1 MSGSGPLDELRERY
15 LRAQLTGDRREA
27 VRVLVEDGLAR
38 GASVVDLQSQVI
50 QAAQEEL
57 GRLWELHLVT
67 VAQEHVATAVARQAL
82 SALFE
87 RAPVPPRHGKK
98 IAIAC
103 VEGELHELPARLVAD
118 YLELDGFDVLFLGD
132 NVPQDELAAMV
143 RDEAPDLVG
152 LSVTMTYH
160 MPALRDAVA
169 RLRVITDAPIL
180 AGGRAL
186 ELSSPA
192 AVLGVEVPGK
202 RHGEVIEAARRLAG
216 LA

>member
-1 MSGSGPLDELRERY
+1 VSGPLDEVRERF

-27 VRVLVEDGLAR
+27 VRALVEDGLAR
-38 GASVVDLQSQVI
+38 GASVLDLQAQVI
-50 QAAQEEL
+50 QPAQEEI
-57 GRLWELHLVT
+57 GRLWQLNLVT

-118 YLELDGFDVLFLGD
+118 YLELDGFEVIYLGE
-132 NVPQDELAAMV
+132 NVPQGDLAAMV
-143 RDEAPDLVG
+143 RDQAPDLVG
-152 LSVTMTYH
+152 LSVTMSDH

-186 ELSSPA
+186 ELSGSVA
-192 AVLGVEVPGK
+192 GLGVEVPGK
-202 RHGEVIEAARRLAG
+202 RHGELIEAARRLAG
-216 LA
+216 IG